1 MTATSFLGVLVLSS
15 YRDLFTTPGAKPL
28 AAAGLVARAPR
39 AMIGLGIV
47 GMLSQRTGDYV
58 LTGAVCAAF
67 SVSIAVFGPL
77 VARSIDRRGQ
87 CRAARPTLAVALLG
101 LTGLV
106 VCSGTGVTPWA
117 DFPCVVAAGA
127 IPNIGGMLRARW
139 TAMYGEGPKLHTAFA
154 VESVADE
161 ATFVIG
167 PILALTLATA
177 VYPEAGV
184 ICAMIFAL
192 VGTIAVTSQRR
203 TEPEPAMRTAAR
215 GDSVLKSPGLRTLTL
230 TFAALGCVFGGFDLT
245 CVAFAVE
252 HGHRAEASVALAGL
266 AATSCLAGLVMGALR
281 LTSRLP
287 VRMLAVTAALALCT
301 VPLLFVSSLLEL
313 AVVLMMLGVFVSP
326 SIITA
331 NSLVERLVPAARL
344 NEGLT
349 WLLSGLSIGMS
360 LGTLVAGCAVDRL
373 GPQAAFV
380 VPVGWAGCAALIVLS
395 GLRRLGTT
403 HQEDAGRSREPAPSG
418 GAAAEA
424 ARSRTPVTAGRGAR
438 VRSGGLDEDESRARI
453 GQRRNG
459 STAMAV
465 NSREM

>member
-1 MTATSFLGVLVLSS
+1 
-15 YRDLFTTPGAKPL
+15 
-28 AAAGLVARAPR
+28 
-39 AMIGLGIV
+39 MIGLGIV

-58 LTGAVCAAF
+58 LTGVVCAVF
-67 SVSIAVFGPL
+67 SVSVAALGPL
-77 VARSIDRRGQ
+77 VARGIDRRGQ
-87 CRAARPTLAVALLG
+87 CRAARPSLAVALLG

-106 VCSGTGVTPWA
+106 VCSGAGVTPWA

-139 TAMYGEGPKLHTAFA
+139 TAMYREGPTLHTAYA

-161 ATFVIG
+161 VTFVIG
-167 PILALTLATA
+167 PILALTLATT

-184 ICAMIFAL
+184 MCAMLFAL
-192 VGTIAVTSQRR
+192 VGTVAVTSQRR
-203 TEPEPAMRTAAR
+203 TEPEPALRTAAC

-230 TFAALGCVFGGFDLT
+230 TFVALGCVFGGFDLT
-245 CVAFAVE
+245 CVAFAAQQ
-252 HGHRAEASVALAGL
+252 GHRAEASVALAGL

-287 VRMLAVTAALALCT
+287 VRMLAVTGALALCT
-301 VPLLFVSSLLEL
+301 VPLLFVNSLLEL

-349 WLLSGLSIGMS
+349 WLLSGLSVGIS
-360 LGTLVAGCAVDRL
+360 LGALVAGWAVDRL

-395 GLRRLGTT
+395 GLRRLGAAHHGTSRDHLNDPSPGIGT
-403 HQEDAGRSREPAPSG
+403 AESPRSPS
-418 GAAAEA
+418 
-424 ARSRTPVTAGRGAR
+424 P
-438 VRSGGLDEDESRARI
+438 
-453 GQRRNG
+453 RRLC
-459 STAMAV
+459 
-465 NSREM
+465 RHF